1 MVDEKLVQEI
11 RSRDFLENINYF
23 DYFKD
28 IETKLILGS
37 WPQEKVFL
45 SIILPV
51 YDHPQE
57 FIRRAINSALN
68 QPCSYDF
75 RLLVI
80 DDYAKQTTPTET
92 ELYLRELNSEKV
104 VYYKNQ
110 KNLGVFGNWNRAIE
124 LSQSTWVTFLHSDDF
139 LQDNFLENMARIIGE
154 HPEIDQLCCNYKM
167 LNFLKGNIVPNEEF
181 KGHACTRKVHKVK
194 ACEYLH
200 EMPTSVKG
208 SFYKREKLIE
218 LGGFRP
224 QDIAFGLDDY
234 TLMLRYAHYYNTY
247 LIDEVL
253 YLNCWGYNDSL
264 NTKHWFPQLISDYY
278 MCLYFAERE
287 NFILRALYKLRA
299 RDLMIERATDF
310 HNGTSW
316 VGVPVEIDFEELRR
330 ICGLK
335 SLKYNRVLRKLLRD
349 TIKIINRFK
358 RLPEISFMAEI
369 TENTDSYTV
378 E

>member
-1 MVDEKLVQEI
+1 MTDEKLVQEI

-23 DYFKD
+23 DYFND

-37 WPQEKVFL
+37 WPEEKVFL

-57 FIRRAINSALN
+57 FIRRAIRSALN

-92 ELYLRELNSEKV
+92 ELFLRELNSEKV

-154 HPEIDQLCCNYKM
+154 HPEIDQLCCNYRM
-167 LNFLKGNIVPNEEF
+167 LNFLKGGIVPNNEF

-208 SFYKREKLIE
+208 SFYKKEKLIE

-264 NTKHWFPQLISDYY
+264 NTKHWFPQLIADYY
-278 MCLYFAERE
+278 MWIYFAERE
-287 NFILRALYKLRA
+287 NLILRPLYKLRA
-299 RDLMIERATDF
+299 KHLMIERAVQFD
-310 HNGTSW
+310 NGTSW
-316 VGVPVEIDFEELRR
+316 VGVPVKIDFEELRR

-335 SLKYNRVLRKLLRD
+335 SLKYNRVFRKLLRGL
-349 TIKIINRFK
+349 IRIINYLK
-358 RLPEISFMAEI
+358 KYPQTSFYVNL
-369 TENTDSYTV
+369 TENSETYTI

>member
-1 MVDEKLVQEI
+1 MIDEKLVSEI
-11 RSRDFLENINYF
+11 RNRDFLENVDYF
-23 DYFKD
+23 DYYKD

-37 WPQEKVFL
+37 WPQDKVFL

-110 KNLGVFGNWNRAIE
+110 KNLGVFGNWNRAIQ
-124 LSQSTWVTFLHSDDF
+124 LSKSEWVTFLHSDDF
-139 LQDNFLENMARIIGE
+139 MQDNLLENMGRIIGE
-154 HPEIDQLCCNYKM
+154 HPEIDQLCCNYRM
-167 LNFLKGNIVPNEEF
+167 LDFVRNEIVPNNEYRG
-181 KGHACTRKVHKVK
+181 KACRRKVHKVK

-208 SFYKREKLIE
+208 SFYNREKLMA

-234 TLMLRYAHYYNTY
+234 TLMLRFAHYYNTY

-253 YLNCWGYNDSL
+253 YLNCWGHNDSL

-278 MCLYFAERE
+278 MWLYFAEKE
-287 NFILRALYKLRA
+287 NFLLKPLYKLRA
-299 RDLMIERATDF
+299 RHLTIERAIEFD
-310 HNGTSW
+310 NGTSW
-316 VGVPVEIDFEELRR
+316 VGIPVKIDFDELKR
-330 ICGLK
+330 ICGFK
-335 SLKYNRVLRKLLRD
+335 SLKVNTLFKRVIRKTVHLLNRM
-349 TIKIINRFK
+349 K
-358 RLPEISFMAEI
+358 RLPEVSFEVEI
-369 TENTDSYTV
+369 TSNKETYTI

>member
-11 RSRDFLENINYF
+11 KNRDFLENIDYF
-23 DYFKD
+23 DYYQD
-28 IETKLILGS
+28 VESKLILGS
-37 WPQEKVFL
+37 WPDQPVFL

-92 ELYLRELNSEKV
+92 ELYLRQLNSDKV

-110 KNLGVFGNWNRAIE
+110 KNLGVFGNWNRAIQ
-124 LSQSTWVTFLHSDDF
+124 LSQATWVTFLHSDDF
-139 LQDNFLENMARIIGE
+139 MQDNLLENMGRILRE
-154 HPEIDQLCCNYKM
+154 HPEIDQLCCNYRM
-167 LNFLKGNIVPNEEF
+167 LDFIHKKIVPNEEYVG
-181 KGHACTRKVHKVK
+181 KACQATVRRIK

-208 SFYKREKLIE
+208 SFYNREKLMA

-224 QDIAFGLDDY
+224 QYIAFGLDDY
-234 TLMLRYAHYYNTY
+234 TLMLRFAHYYNTY
-247 LIDEVL
+247 LVDEVL
-253 YLNCWGYNDSL
+253 YLNCWAHNDSL
-264 NTKHWFPQLISDYY
+264 NTRHWFPQLISDYY
-278 MCLYFAERE
+278 MWLYFADRE
-287 NFILRALYKLRA
+287 KPLLRWLYRVRA
-299 RDLMIERATDF
+299 RHLTIERATLF
-310 HNGTSW
+310 QKGTSW
-316 VGVPVEIDFEELRR
+316 VGVPVEIDFDELKR
-330 ICGLK
+330 ICGFK
-335 SLKYNRVLRKLLRD
+335 SLRVNYLFMRLVRK
-349 TIKIINRFK
+349 TVNMINRRK
-358 RLPEISFMAEI
+358 RLPEESFQVQLTA
-369 TENTDSYTV
+369 NDCRYSV